1 MIACGAYF
9 KQSGN
14 FQTNKRNKEINK
26 QIPHQTT
33 TTTATTKKHKKIT
46 VRSLEVAMK
55 IDMKTATAAIQRHA
69 KFTYIFVL

>member
-33 TTTATTKKHKKIT
+33 TTTTKHKKIT
-46 VRSLEVAMK
+46 VRSLEVAIK
-55 IDMKTATAAIQRHA
+55 NDMKTATAAIQRHA